1 MKTNWTAADM
11 PSQAGRSFV
20 ITGTGGLGYEC
31 GLALARAGGD
41 VILAGRNA
49 TKGQQ
54 AVNSIR
60 AAVAGSTI
68 SFELLDLAS
77 LASITAFGQRMRR
90 TRSNLDVLINNAGVM
105 VPPRRQMTEDGFELQ
120 IGTNYLGHFALTAH
134 LMPLLARGDEARVVN
149 LSSIAARQGTIDFSN
164 LNAERSYTPMPI
176 YTQSKL
182 ACLMF
187 AYELQRRSNA
197 ANWGITSI
205 AAHPGVSRTDLL
217 HNAPGRFSFNRFAR
231 SFLWFLFQPAAQG
244 ALPTLYAATAPDA
257 QPGGYYGPHR
267 LSETRG
273 YPAVAKPIPQ
283 AADEQVARRLWD
295 VSEDMTNVRFGEVL

>member
-54 AVNSIR
+54 ALNSIR
-60 AAVAGSTI
+60 AAVAGATI

-134 LMPLLARGDEARVVN
+134 LMPLLARGDKARVVN

-273 YPAVAKPIPQ
+273 YPAIAKPIPQ

-295 VSEDMTNVRFGEVL
+295 VSEDMTNVRFGEAL

>member
-54 AVNSIR
+54 ALNSIR
-60 AAVAGSTI
+60 AAVAGATI

-90 TRSNLDVLINNAGVM
+90 TRSDLDVLINNAGVM

-134 LMPLLARGDEARVVN
+134 LLPLLARGTRRV
-149 LSSIAARQGTIDFSN
+149 SSACRASPRDKV
-164 LNAERSYTPMPI
+164 RST
-176 YTQSKL
+176 
-182 ACLMF
+182 
-187 AYELQRRSNA
+187 
-197 ANWGITSI
+197 
-205 AAHPGVSRTDLL
+205 SRTSMPS
-217 HNAPGRFSFNRFAR
+217 APIRQCR
-231 SFLWFLFQPAAQG
+231 SILSPSSPA
-244 ALPTLYAATAPDA
+244 
-257 QPGGYYGPHR
+257 
-267 LSETRG
+267 
-273 YPAVAKPIPQ
+273 
-283 AADEQVARRLWD
+283 
-295 VSEDMTNVRFGEVL
+295 

>member
-54 AVNSIR
+54 ALNSIR
-60 AAVAGSTI
+60 AAVAGATI

-134 LMPLLARGDEARVVN
+134 LMPLLARGDKARVVN

-197 ANWGITSI
+197 ENWGITSI

-244 ALPTLYAATAPDA
+244 ALPTLYAAAAPDA

>member
-54 AVNSIR
+54 ALNSIR
-60 AAVAGSTI
+60 AAVAGATI

-134 LMPLLARGDEARVVN
+134 LMPLLARGDKARVVN

-197 ANWGITSI
+197 ENWGITSI

-217 HNAPGRFSFNRFAR
+217 HNASGRFSFNRFAR

-244 ALPTLYAATAPDA
+244 ALPTLYAAAAPDA

-295 VSEDMTNVRFGEVL
+295 VSEDMTNVRFGEAL

>member
-54 AVNSIR
+54 ALNSIR
-60 AAVAGSTI
+60 AAVAGATI

-134 LMPLLARGDEARVVN
+134 LMPLLARGDKARVVN

-197 ANWGITSI
+197 ENWGITSI

-217 HNAPGRFSFNRFAR
+217 HNASGRFSFNRFAR

-244 ALPTLYAATAPDA
+244 ALPTLYAAAAPDA

-283 AADEQVARRLWD
+283 ASDEQVARRLWD